1 MSDWNEGYVTDI
13 GYTYG
18 YYTELNPLR
27 TRLALLNAGWVA
39 PAMLT
44 DGPACELG
52 MGQGVSVNVHAA
64 ASGNTW
70 YGTDFNPSQAAFA
83 QELAGASGV
92 DAQGTRLFDE
102 AFADFCQRPDLPDFS
117 YIGVHGIWSWISDAN
132 RAVIVD
138 FVRRKLKVGGVLYIS
153 YNTQPGWAAMV
164 PMRDLLTEHVQ
175 VMGAPGNGI
184 ASRIDASLAFAERL
198 MDSNCHYAQANPQ
211 VGVRLKRMQG
221 VSRNYL
227 AHEYFN
233 RDWQPMS
240 FSSMARWLEPAK
252 LGYGCSAHY
261 MDHLP
266 ALNFTPAQHAL
277 LLEQPDA
284 MFRETVR
291 DFLVNQQFR
300 RDYWIKGGRRLVPAD
315 QALALRQ
322 QRVILATPAADVV
335 MKVKAPVGEASL
347 TPAIYAPV
355 VAALADHQ
363 VHSIG
368 DLWQQLQAGAT
379 KPPISFAQ
387 LVEAMVLL
395 VGKGDVVPVQDEAA
409 VEKARPQTEKLNRH
423 LLGMARNHADISC
436 VASPVSAAG
445 VTLSRFQQLFL
456 LAMLEA
462 KRPVVDTPDPA
473 VLAAFA
479 WAALQ
484 ALGQRLLKD
493 GKPMEAAQDN
503 INELTVQATEFINK
517 RLPTL
522 RRLGIVE

>member
-27 TRLALLNAGWVA
+27 TRLALLNAGWA
-39 PAMLT
+39 TPATLH

-64 ASGNTW
+64 ASGSPW
-70 YGTDFNPSQAAFA
+70 YATDFNPSQAAFA

-92 DAQGTRLFDE
+92 DALGTRLSDQ
-102 AFADFCQRPDLPDFS
+102 AFADFCQRTDLPDFS
-117 YIGVHGIWSWISDAN
+117 FIGVHGIWSWISDAN

-138 FVRRKLKVGGVLYIS
+138 FVRRKLRVGGVLYIS

-164 PMRDLLTEHVQ
+164 PMRDLLIDHAQ
-175 VMGAPGNGI
+175 VMGAPGNGLT
-184 ASRIDASLAFAERL
+184 SRIDASLAFAERL
-198 MDSNCHYAQANPQ
+198 LDSNCHYAQANPQ
-211 VGVRLKRMQG
+211 VGVRIKRLHG

-240 FSSMARWLEPAK
+240 FSNMARWLEPAK
-252 LGYGCSAHY
+252 LTYGCSAHY
-261 MDHLP
+261 LDHLP

-300 RDYWIKGGRRLVPAD
+300 RDYWVKGPRRLTTAD
-315 QALALRQ
+315 QAQALRQ
-322 QRVILATPAADVV
+322 QRVMLATAAADVV
-335 MKVKAPVGEASL
+335 MKVKTPVGEASL
-347 TPAIYAPV
+347 TPSVYQPV
-355 VAALADHQ
+355 VAALADQ
-363 VHSIG
+363 NVHSIG

-379 KPPISFAQ
+379 QAPVSFAQ
-387 LVEAMVLL
+387 LIEAIVLL
-395 VGKGDVVPVQDEAA
+395 AGKGDVVAVQDEAL
-409 VEKARPQTEKLNRH
+409 VQKAKPQTQKLNRH
-423 LLGMARNHADISC
+423 LLSLARNNADISC
-436 VASPVSAAG
+436 VASPVSGAG

-456 LAMLEA
+456 LALVEA
-462 KRPVVDTPDPA
+462 ETPVAQPEPIK
-473 VLAAFA
+473 LANFV

-484 ALGQRLLKD
+484 AQGQRLLKD

-503 INELTVQATEFINK
+503 LNELTAQATEFISK
-517 RLPTL
+517 RLPML
-522 RRLGIVE
+522 RRLGVLD